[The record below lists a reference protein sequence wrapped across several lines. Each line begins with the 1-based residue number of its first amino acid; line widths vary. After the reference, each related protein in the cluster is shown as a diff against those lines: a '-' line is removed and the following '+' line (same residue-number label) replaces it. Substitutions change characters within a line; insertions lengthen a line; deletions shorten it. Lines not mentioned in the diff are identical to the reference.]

1 MITFIELLWSRFDQ
15 ISFQNIILFAQIII
29 ATIIFSYEDNPSPQK
44 KKTKTK
50 QTRWFSNQTSYKQMI
65 KDDDVNECISIE

>member
-29 ATIIFSYEDNPSPQK
+29 ATIIFSYEDNPPQK
-44 KKTKTK
+44 KNKQTK
-50 QTRWFSNQTSYKQMI
+50 QNK
-65 KDDDVNECISIE
+65 